1 MKLGKKLAEGVAVDL
16 EAQPVTATPEPRTE
30 PGRVEAAQTAE
41 PARAEVRV
49 ERDAEV

>member
-16 EAQPVTATPEPRTE
+16 EAEPVTAAPDPSTE
-30 PGRVEAAQTAE
+30 PGRVEATQTTE

-49 ERDAEV
+49 ERPAEV

>member
-16 EAQPVTATPEPRTE
+16 EAQPVPATPEPRTE
-30 PGRVEAAQTAE
+30 PERVDAAQSAE

-49 ERDAEV
+49 ERPAEV